1 MTSRGGAPLTHTG
14 ARRLATGLLLA
25 MALVYVASAAM
36 AGAHPAWGYVRAFAE
51 AAMVGGLADW
61 FAVTALFR
69 RPLGLPIPH
78 TAVIANSKDR
88 IAETLSQFIVT
99 NFLAPDLV
107 ARRLEGVDLAEGLAR
122 QLADPPTAAR
132 LADGI
137 ASAVPALLDTLDDR
151 RVADFLQRL
160 VEAQAREFRAAPLIG
175 EALAI
180 LTEQGRHQALV
191 DAAIVEGWKALAEN
205 EVAFRARVRERTSWL
220 WRIAGV
226 DVQAADS
233 LIAAVRETL
242 EDIATTP
249 NHPTRARVTEALAN
263 VARDLKSSPELQAR
277 IEAAKSD
284 LLSHPA
290 VTAYL
295 DDVWRQVKAGLRAAA
310 ERTDGGGLRDGLARA
325 LADAGAALLRDAPAR
340 AALNVRLRALLAA
353 LAARHGE
360 DVARLVADTIRGWDA
375 ATITTKLEG
384 SVGRDLQYIRMN
396 GTIVGGL
403 VGLLIHALSEAM
415 HLG

>member
-1 MTSRGGAPLTHTG
+1 MTSKGGAPLTYAG

-25 MALVYVASAAM
+25 MALVYVASAGM
-36 AGAHPAWGYVRAFAE
+36 AGLHPAWGYVRAFAE

-78 TAVIANSKDR
+78 TAVIPNSKDR

-99 NFLAPDLV
+99 NFLAPELV
-107 ARRLEGVDLAEGLAR
+107 ARRLEGVDLAHGLAR
-122 QLADPPTAAR
+122 QLADAQTAER
-132 LADGI
+132 VADGL

-151 RVADFLQRL
+151 RVADFLQRI

-191 DAAIVEGWKALAEN
+191 DAAIVEGWKALSEN
-205 EVAFRARVRERTSWL
+205 EVAFRARVRERTGWL

-233 LIAAVRETL
+233 LIAAVRDTL
-242 EDIATTP
+242 EEIATTP
-249 NHPTRARVTEALAN
+249 NHPTRARITAALAG
-263 VARDLKSSPELQAR
+263 VARDLKTSPDLQAR
-277 IEAAKSD
+277 VEAAKTD

-290 VTAYL
+290 VSAYL
-295 DDVWRQVKAGLRAAA
+295 DDIWRQLKAGMRAAA
-310 ERTDGGGLRDGLARA
+310 ERKDGGLRDGLARA

-340 AALNVRLRALLAA
+340 EALNVRLRALLAA

-360 DVARLVADTIRGWDA
+360 DVARLVADTIRSWDA
-375 ATITTKLEG
+375 ATITEKLEG

-403 VGLLIHALSEAM
+403 VGLLIHALSEGL